1 MAQAV
6 TATKPIDQVADG
18 IMRQFRTLV
27 DKRSNYEQHWQDIA
41 NFTLPSRDFYQM
53 YTPGQKR
60 NSRIFDITAIYA
72 NEQLAGWIHGSSGS
86 SQSEWFALGIDGKGV
101 VSRRLQIWLDDCTH
115 GMHDIFNNT
124 QGSFATQLH
133 EYYLELCAFGNGIFY
148 EEFLENRIMFRSF
161 PLADCYYTQ
170 NSWGVVDTMYRRT
183 KWTAKAAYQYFGE
196 RASDYISQKY
206 ESDPGCMVEVIH
218 VVEPRIGDTIV
229 GGHKSKKPWASF
241 YVCAKSK
248 QVMDEGGYDMFPY
261 QVGRF
266 SMRSGE
272 DYGFGPGGAALP
284 TTKMVNRMKEVAIR
298 GIEKLVDPPLL
309 VPDDG
314 VIQNITLQP
323 GGINV
328 YRAGSDKI
336 EPLVT
341 NTRPE
346 IATAAIDAEQA
357 AIMRQFYVD
366 WLQIRQGQPLTAT
379 EVVDNR
385 DKSMRLM
392 SPILARDESEFR
404 GNLIKRV
411 FYLAM
416 QNGLLPPPPP
426 EMAGQKLRVK
436 YISPMAQAQ
445 RMGEMDSI
453 VRSIQLGNMLSPMDP
468 LIGTNFNTDAIL
480 RYGSQKINHIQES
493 LLNSVEDVVKMRQNA
508 AQSQQAQQ
516 QQQAALA
523 TTQAVAQASAGAKDA
538 AAAQATPGA

>member
-1 MAQAV
+1 MAQAAADIGTGV
-6 TATKPIDQVADG
+6 AQDIISRWKKMTAN
-18 IMRQFRTLV
+18 RT
-27 DKRSNYEQHWQDIA
+27 NYESQWQDIA
-41 NFTLPSRDFYQM
+41 NYSLPSRDFYNS
-53 YTPGQKR
+53 YAPGSKR
-60 NSRIFDITAIYA
+60 NAKIFDITAIYA

-86 SQSEWFALGIDGKGV
+86 SQSEWFTLGVDGKGTV
-101 VSRRLQIWLDDCTH
+101 GRTLQLWLDACKN

-124 QGSFATQLH
+124 MGSFSTQLH

-148 EEFLENRIMFRSF
+148 EEFVDGRIQFRCF
-161 PLADCYYTQ
+161 PLADCYFTE
-170 NSWGVVDTMYRRT
+170 NAWGVVDTMYRRT
-183 KWTAKAAYQYFGE
+183 RWTVKAAYQYFGE
-196 RASDYISQKY
+196 KSSAFIIEKFASDPMSII
-206 ESDPGCMVEVIH
+206 EIVHC
-218 VVEPRIGDTIV
+218 VEPRIGDTIV
-229 GGHKSKKPWASF
+229 GGYKTKKPWAS
-241 YVCAKSK
+241 YYIDVKGQAIL
-248 QVMDEGGYDMFPY
+248 DEGGYDMFPY

-266 SMRSGE
+266 TKRSGE
-272 DYGFGPGGAALP
+272 DYGFGAGGSALP
-284 TTKMVNRMKEVAIR
+284 STKMVNRMMEVSIR

-346 IATAAIDAEQA
+346 IAIQAIQGVQQD
-357 AIMRQFYVD
+357 IMRQYYVD
-366 WLQIRQGQPLTAT
+366 WLQTRVGGQPPTAT

-411 FYLAM
+411 FYLGM
-416 QNGLLPPPPP
+416 QNGLLPPAPP
-426 EMAGQKLRVK
+426 EMDGKKIRIK

-453 VRSIQLGNMLSPMDP
+453 VRSIQFGNMLSPFDP
-468 LIGTNFNTDAIL
+468 LIGSNINTDKVF
-480 RYGSQKINHIQES
+480 RYVAQKINHVPEEI
-493 LLNSVEDVVKMRQNA
+493 LNSMDDVNAMRQSNAQANAQQARNEQALAVTKSIQQGGAGAQSVAAANATA
-508 AQSQQAQQ
+508 AQ
-516 QQQAALA
+516 
-523 TTQAVAQASAGAKDA
+523 
-538 AAAQATPGA
+538 